1 MVYLYVITAFKG
13 MTIIYECIKSKK
25 KIRSLIFSRSVCEL
39 TNFLQEDQKFSVQLS
54 SVLTE

>member
-25 KIRSLIFSRSVCEL
+25 RNPEFD
-39 TNFLQEDQKFSVQLS
+39 F
-54 SVLTE
+54 